1 MLTPNC
7 NAIPEKVLCW
17 MKFTLKGITTR
28 PFVVE
33 IDELEAVF

>member
-1 MLTPNC
+1 MLPPNC